1 LRYAIQSV
9 APKSITFK
17 NNIFLELLS
26 YVIISLNISQFK
38 TTRYTARCSVKSST
52 NCKVK
57 FILNLDFLFPSK
69 GNLSGA
75 EIMLW
80 CKNNSFTGA
89 KIPFSYFIF

>member
-1 LRYAIQSV
+1 MQREKLYKLQS
-9 APKSITFK
+9 
-17 NNIFLELLS
+17 
-26 YVIISLNISQFK
+26 
-38 TTRYTARCSVKSST
+38 
-52 NCKVK
+52 K
-57 FILNLDFLFPSK
+57 FYLNLDFLFPSK